1 MREEEVLSGEG
12 RERHLWAFLLRA
24 WPTAAP
30 GGLWGVMDNAAA
42 SEAPTVKGRPA
53 MACGF
58 YVGVKMNR
66 YYELCVLDT
75 GFLL

>member
-1 MREEEVLSGEG
+1 MRDGEVLSGED

-30 GGLWGVMDNAAA
+30 GCLWEVIDNAAA

-53 MACGF
+53 MACGC

-66 YYELCVLDT
+66 YYELCVLDP